1 MGRDEMIE
9 AMARATLPALW
20 SSDPVVAHRA
30 ASPLKVDLAR
40 EGSLAS
46 AAIVL
51 RNLEAQG
58 LVVSQGWQPIE
69 TAPRDGTPFI
79 AKAYVSSTKT
89 GAKWEENHVIW
100 CHDETGEIHSDCEQ
114 GWQVDDYSLWMP
126 LPAPPIAAA
135 GGV

>member
-69 TAPRDGTPFI
+69 TAPRDCTWVMCWGPDCLHGI
-79 AKAYVSSTKT
+79 AKF
-89 GAKWEENHVIW
+89 GANPVWAEYPEYTH
-100 CHDETGEIHSDCEQ
+100 
-114 GWQVDDYSLWMP
+114 WQP
-126 LPAPPIAAA
+126 LLAPPIAALQS
-135 GGV
+135 GV